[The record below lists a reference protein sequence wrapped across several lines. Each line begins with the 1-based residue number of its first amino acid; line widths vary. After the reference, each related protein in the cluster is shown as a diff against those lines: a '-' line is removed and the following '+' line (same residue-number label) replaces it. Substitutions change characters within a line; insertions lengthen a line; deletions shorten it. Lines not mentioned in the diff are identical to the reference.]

1 MGQVNVY
8 KNQNVQFPMVY
19 YSGSNQPPPMPIYPE
34 VLTPDTGLKEFSKT
48 KDSIQNAQ
56 FPMVYYPE
64 SNQQSP
70 IPFMPMPIYPEVPTP
85 ETGLIELSKA
95 EDSKHKELKRNKR
108 LSEPK
113 LEPWTWSW
121 FFYHLSRYRPMK

>member
-8 KNQNVQFPMVY
+8 KNQ
-19 YSGSNQPPPMPIYPE
+19 
-34 VLTPDTGLKEFSKT
+34 K
-48 KDSIQNAQ
+48 AQ
-56 FPMVYYPE
+56 FPMVYYPG
-64 SNQQSP
+64 SNKPPP
-70 IPFMPMPIYPEVPTP
+70 IPFMPIYPEIPTP

-95 EDSKHKELKRNKR
+95 EDSKQKELKRTKR